1 MELLDACLDDSCVT
15 LQVLRCIQVGLLCV
29 QSLPA
34 ERPAMSSVI
43 FMLGNEGVT
52 LPQPK
57 HPGFFT
63 ERSSVD
69 KYTISEKMELHSENA
84 VTISMLNGR

>member
-1 MELLDACLDDSCVT
+1 MDACLEDSCVT
-15 LQVLRCIQVGLLCV
+15 SQVLRSIQVGLLCV

-34 ERPAMSSVI
+34 DRPAMSSVI
-43 FMLGNEGVT
+43 FMLCNEGGA

-63 ERSSVD
+63 ERC
-69 KYTISEKMELHSENA
+69 SEDTDTMSGKMELHSENA
-84 VTISMLNGR
+84 VTISMLKGR